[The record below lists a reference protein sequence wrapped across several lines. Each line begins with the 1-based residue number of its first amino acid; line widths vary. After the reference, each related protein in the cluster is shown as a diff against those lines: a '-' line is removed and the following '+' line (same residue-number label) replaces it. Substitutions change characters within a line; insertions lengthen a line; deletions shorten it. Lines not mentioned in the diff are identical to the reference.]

1 MMSDQMN
8 TAADS
13 SGNLRAVIQAL
24 LDEDLNDRELATRL
38 RALLPPAED
47 TEVPPT
53 TDEATDHPGYQ

>member
-1 MMSDQMN
+1 MLSDQMN
-8 TAADS
+8 TAADNG
-13 SGNLRAVIQAL
+13 GNFRAAIQAL
-24 LDEDLNDRELATRL
+24 LDEDLNDQELATRL